1 MTRFIVIRH
10 GQSMSNLEG
19 YFTGQTNTPLSPTGR
34 KQAELT
40 ADYILSTYKF
50 DKVYASD
57 LSRAYDTA
65 KAVADRV
72 GMEVIPHVG
81 LREIYAGK
89 WEGVS
94 FKELNDTNC
103 EAWQVWRSN
112 VGKCRCP
119 GGESVA
125 EVRERTVKTFTEI
138 AEANEGKTIVI
149 GTHATVLRTLICH
162 CMGIDADGMK
172 TLSWVPN
179 ASVTVVEYDSGEL
192 RIAVPTYDKH
202 LEGLQSS
209 LPSNV

>member
-1 MTRFIVIRH
+1 MTKFIVIRH

-19 YFTGQTNTPLSPTGR
+19 YFTGQTNVPLSPTGR

-40 ADYILSTYKF
+40 ADYVTSTYKF
-50 DKVYASD
+50 DKIYASD
-57 LSRAYDTA
+57 LSRAFDTA

-72 GMEVIPHVG
+72 GMETIPHTG
-81 LREIYAGK
+81 LREIFAGE

-94 FKELNDTNC
+94 FKELNDTNS
-103 EAWQVWRSN
+103 EAWQIWRNN

-125 EVRERTVKTFTEI
+125 ELRERTVKTFTEL
-138 AEANEGKTIVI
+138 AEANKGKTLVI
-149 GTHATVLRTLICH
+149 GTHATVLRVLICH

-172 TLSWVPN
+172 NLTWVPN
-179 ASVTVVEYDSGEL
+179 ASVTVIEYDGGEF
-192 RIAVPTYDKH
+192 RIAVPTYDGH
-202 LEGLQSS
+202 LVGVQSS